1 MLKNLS
7 LTVLYFFSSKS
18 LEELNL
24 RKEWHLSY
32 EIVPQ
37 TMKEKES
44 DFPAVPENP
53 QSEGPQTSD
62 SSKDTTSSDTKT
74 KHVNGNYIAVYT
86 AFTDSAKAPANLP
99 SNITSKPTT

>member
-1 MLKNLS
+1 
-7 LTVLYFFSSKS
+7 
-18 LEELNL
+18 
-24 RKEWHLSY
+24 
-32 EIVPQ
+32 
-37 TMKEKES
+37 MKEKES
-44 DFPAVPENP
+44 DFPAVPENSQTNP